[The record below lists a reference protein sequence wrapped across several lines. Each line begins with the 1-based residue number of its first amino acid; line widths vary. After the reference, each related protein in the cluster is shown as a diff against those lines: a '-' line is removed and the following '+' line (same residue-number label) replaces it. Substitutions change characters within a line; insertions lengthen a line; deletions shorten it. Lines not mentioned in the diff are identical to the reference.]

1 MPSEDHAENEANEA
15 GEASAAEGAAQSAE
29 SDEPAYT
36 PDEEAK
42 ITKRLEDLGYL

>member
-15 GEASAAEGAAQSAE
+15 GEASAPDGAAQSAD

-36 PDEEAK
+36 PDEEAT